1 MIEQSQAITLLE
13 FNSRISRLLKNTAV
27 QNCWVIADLSDVAV
41 RGGHCYLEL
50 VQKDNERGVT
60 VAKSRAIIWASIFP
74 ELRYKF
80 ESVTGQQFVSGIKVM
95 VEVSV
100 NFHEQFG
107 LSLIISNINP
117 EYTLG
122 DMARQRIEILKRLK
136 AEGIINMNREL
147 EWCDVP
153 QRIAVISAEGAAG
166 YDDFVK
172 QLHGNQFGLKFYTS
186 FFRATMQGA
195 NTVPSVINALNRIHT
210 NMDHFDCVVI
220 IRGGGATSELNA
232 FDNYDLAANIAQ
244 FPLPVIT
251 GIGHERDNTVID
263 YVANLRVKTPT
274 AAAEWLIARGV
285 EALDHITELTQLITN
300 IAKDHLTGAKQQL
313 LYYTGSIPYII
324 ENKILQANSN
334 LQKYGQSIPLLVNN
348 KISSAGNN
356 LMNLFGGIR
365 QASEQHI
372 RIEKMRID
380 NLSKMINLLSPENT
394 LKRGYSITL
403 HNGKAITEKTE
414 VREGDTITSR
424 LLVGDIISEIKKLN

>member
-13 FNSRISRLLKNTAV
+13 FNSRIGKLLKNTAV
-27 QNCWVIADLSDVAV
+27 QNCWVVADLSDVAV

-50 VQKDNERGVT
+50 VQKDPDRGVT

-80 ESVTGQQFVSGIKVM
+80 EAITGQQFVSGIKVM

-136 AEGIINMNREL
+136 AEGIIDMNREL

-166 YDDFVK
+166 YDDFIK
-172 QLHGNQFGLKFYTS
+172 QLHGNQFGLKFYTA

-195 NTVPSVINALNRIHT
+195 NTVPSVISALNRIY
-210 NMDHFDCVVI
+210 NNIDYFDCVVI

-274 AAAEWLIARGV
+274 AAAQWLISRGTD
-285 EALDHITELTQLITN
+285 ALDHINELTQLIINTV
-300 IAKDHLTGAKQQL
+300 KDHLSGAKQQL
-313 LYYTGSIPYII
+313 SYYTGSIPHII
-324 ENKILQANSN
+324 ENKVLKANSD
-334 LQKYGQSIPLLVNN
+334 LQKYGQAIPLFLNN
-348 KISSAGNN
+348 RINTARNN
-356 LMNLFGGIR
+356 LTNMLAVIR

-372 RIEKMRID
+372 RIENMRIE
-380 NLSKMINLLSPENT
+380 NLLKMVNLLSPQNT

-403 HNGKAITEKTE
+403 YNGKAITKKTE
-414 VREGDTITSR
+414 VKVGDIIVSR
-424 LLVGDIISEIKKLN
+424 LLDGDIISEIKE